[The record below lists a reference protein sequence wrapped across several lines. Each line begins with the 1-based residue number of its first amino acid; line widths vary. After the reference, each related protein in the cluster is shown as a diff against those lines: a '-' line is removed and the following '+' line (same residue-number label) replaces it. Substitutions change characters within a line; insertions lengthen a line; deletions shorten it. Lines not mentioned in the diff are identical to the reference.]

1 MGLLAELRGP
11 LRQPVEDP
19 PWWTQL
25 PYRGLSADSTAQRNV
40 LLLTA
45 HRNVPTTDGTS
56 ECAYY

>member
-25 PYRGLSADSTAQRNV
+25 PYRGLSADSTAQW
-40 LLLTA
+40 
-45 HRNVPTTDGTS
+45 NVPTTDGTS